1 MLIRFTLI
9 LSLVFVSLGVNAQVT
24 RLQNKPVQEDKKE
37 LSIRAR
43 EFLEATQPDKGKDSW
58 TRVVYRE
65 LDFAKGGNAS
75 LFYPEDP
82 IPGGTNLFRIIMSEL
97 LDGSIDAYEYLDGRE
112 IFTEEYESNIKDILD
127 RYYIP
132 YQEKRSPMGKMT
144 YVVDPSDIP
153 NNEVLSYYVI
163 EKWVFDK
170 TSSTFYSMIEAI
182 CPILY
187 RAGDFGGE
195 NVKYPMFWIEYS
207 SLRPALTQH
216 LIMSDGLNNAMR
228 YNFDDFFVLRQY
240 DGDIY
245 KVRNLRNL
253 SLMQQYPDP
262 DSLKVAR
269 EKIEKELKSF
279 DQSLWV
285 AKWVNPQEEVQESKK
300 SSNKDFS
307 EGDLVEEK
315 EEKTSTR
322 REVSN
327 PRELTTQKGESSSKN
342 ESRSSNRT
350 PVRSVRRTR

>member
-24 RLQNKPVQEDKKE
+24 RLQDKPVQEDKKE

-97 LDGSIDAYEYLDGRE
+97 LDGSINAYEYLDGRE

-132 YQEKRSPMGKMT
+132 YQEKRSPLGEMS

-153 NNEVLSYYVI
+153 NNEVLSYYII

-170 TSSTFYSMIEAI
+170 TNSTFYSVIEAI

-216 LIMSDGLNNAMR
+216 LIMSDGLNNALR

-253 SLMQQYPDP
+253 SLMQQYPNA

-269 EKIEKELKSF
+269 ERIEKELRNF

-285 AKWVNPQEEVQESKK
+285 AKWVNPEDIEQESTKK
-300 SSNKDFS
+300 SNNDT
-307 EGDLVEEK
+307 VENATADG

-327 PRELTTQKGESSSKN
+327 PRALTTQKEESSSKS
-342 ESRSSNRT
+342 ESRSSERA

>member
-1 MLIRFTLI
+1 MFIRFTLI
-9 LSLVFVSLGVNAQVT
+9 LSLVFVSLGVNAQVM
-24 RLQNKPVQEDKKE
+24 RLQDKPAQEDKKE

-82 IPGGTNLFRIIMSEL
+82 IPGETNLFRIIMSEL
-97 LDGSIDAYEYLDGRE
+97 LDGNIKAYEYLDGRE

-132 YQEKRSPMGKMT
+132 YQEKRSPLGRMSFE
-144 YVVDPSDIP
+144 VDPSDIP

-187 RAGDFGGE
+187 RSGDFGGE

-240 DGDIY
+240 DGEIY

-253 SLMQQYPDP
+253 SLMQQYPNP
-262 DSLKVAR
+262 DSLNVAR
-269 EKIEKELKSF
+269 ERIEKELKSF

-285 AKWVNPQEEVQESKK
+285 AKWANPEVASEDAKK
-300 SSNKDFS
+300 VSAKA
-307 EGDLVEEK
+307 ETTEVK
-315 EEKTSTR
+315 EEKASTR
-322 REVSN
+322 REVAN
-327 PRELTTQKGESSSKN
+327 PREQTTQRTESSSRS
-342 ESRSSNRT
+342 ESRNSERA

>member
-1 MLIRFTLI
+1 MFIRFTLI
-9 LSLVFVSLGVNAQVT
+9 LSLVFVSLGVNAQVM
-24 RLQNKPVQEDKKE
+24 RLQDKPAQEDKKE

-82 IPGGTNLFRIIMSEL
+82 IPGETNLFRIIMSEL
-97 LDGSIDAYEYLDGRE
+97 LNGNIKAYEYLDGRE

-127 RYYIP
+127 RYYIT
-132 YQEKRSPMGKMT
+132 YQEKRSPLGKMS
-144 YVVDPSDIP
+144 YEVDPSDIP
-153 NNEVLSYYVI
+153 NNEVLSYYII
-163 EKWVFDK
+163 EKWIFDK
-170 TSSTFYSMIEAI
+170 TSSTFYSVIEAI
-182 CPILY
+182 CPILH
-187 RAGDFGGE
+187 RSGDFGGD

-216 LIMSDGLNNAMR
+216 LIMSDGLNNALR

-240 DGDIY
+240 DGEIY

-253 SLMQQYPDP
+253 SLMQQYPNP
-262 DSLKVAR
+262 DSLNVAR
-269 EKIEKELKSF
+269 ERIEKELKSF

-285 AKWVNPQEEVQESKK
+285 AKWVNPQVAEKDSKNESAKAEVTEA
-300 SSNKDFS
+300 
-307 EGDLVEEK
+307 K
-315 EEKTSTR
+315 EEKASTR

-327 PRELTTQKGESSSKN
+327 PREQTTQRSESSSKSQ
-342 ESRSSNRT
+342 SRSSERA